1 MPPISTVNYVT
12 VIEPVLEVTLIGTAE
27 YPPWRD
33 LLSEEGLTVDSTP
46 THASILISA
55 VDSKFRGIRFQEV
68 SISVMVSESRYF
80 LAHAYNS
87 IAWFALAERVLF
99 RTPYYK
105 GTIAVNAQ
113 HIRLSRGQAALL
125 DASLPADAPKI
136 SEDERRDE
144 FLIHLPRKMR
154 RQPNQPHYFHA
165 RLEGH
170 ATVSAAD
177 NRLVHITPAS
187 NANDHIWQVLQDSRF
202 QAEQWLVRAT
212 ARHSKSKTY
221 TEG

>member
-1 MPPISTVNYVT
+1 MPPTSTVNYVT

-27 YPPWRD
+27 YARWRD
-33 LLSEEGLTVDSTP
+33 LLNDEGLAVDSTP
-46 THASILISA
+46 TQANILISA

-68 SISVMVSESRYF
+68 SVSVMVGDARYF

-99 RTPYYK
+99 RTPYYQ
-105 GTIAVNAQ
+105 GTITVNAQ

-125 DASLPADAPKI
+125 DAKLPTNAPHI
-136 SEDERRDE
+136 SAGERRDE
-144 FLIHLPRKMR
+144 FLIHLPKKLR

-170 ATVSAAD
+170 ATVFAAD
-177 NRLVHITPAS
+177 NRLVQITPTA
-187 NANDHIWQVLQDSRF
+187 DERIWQLIKASRF
-202 QAEQWLVRAT
+202 QVDQWLVRAT

-221 TEG
+221 TEA